1 MTWMSCPKIDKFL
14 YFIIPLSLNVP
25 LFQRVL
31 IWLQLKQVL
40 LECFLRKHR
49 DGSMTIATSKMKL
62 FVALLSSFQLLT
74 NFTKN
79 PNVGATGVLN
89 GSSRILQG
97 ILKFVLVIK
106 LILQSIACNFSKDNL
121 FHWLMNY
128 SNSSGNCIFI
138 SYPIS

>member
-1 MTWMSCPKIDKFL
+1 MSYEKGKFR
-14 YFIIPLSLNVP
+14 YSFFILLSDMNVLPQNWQIFIFYNLSLSLNVT

-40 LECFLRKHR
+40 LEGFLRKHR
-49 DGSMTIATSKMKL
+49 DASMTIATSKMEL

-79 PNVGATGVLN
+79 PNIGAMGVLN

-106 LILQSIACNFSKDNL
+106 LSIAEL
-121 FHWLMNY
+121 
-128 SNSSGNCIFI
+128 
-138 SYPIS
+138 